1 MRRRAILVAGGS
13 VAGAV
18 LLSRGAAATTTEPAT
33 STAAHKHAHGPAGA
47 TPRKASPLSVAPFQ
61 TRMPVP
67 PVAAP
72 IRQTAEYDEYE
83 VVVRPAQLE
92 LVPGLTTEALT
103 FSGGWVGPTIRGC
116 TGRPVKVT
124 YRNQLDTHTNV
135 HLHGGHVKAIDD
147 GHPMDMI
154 LPGATRT
161 YYYPNNQRGAT
172 LWYHDHVHG
181 DEAEHTYRGLHG
193 FYLIDDPAEKDLG
206 LPTGSYEVPIM
217 LTDVELDAD
226 GSLIWGFPTDRN
238 NVVVNGKV
246 KPFFPVAARKYRF
259 RILNATNE
267 GTYTL
272 SLDKGQMWQIG
283 SDGGLL
289 PAPVARTS
297 VTLSS
302 GERADLVID
311 FTGLP
316 IGTSVVL
323 SDADKGPVLRFDVG
337 FTATDRSKL
346 PLRLRP
352 LPALPAAT
360 KQREVHL
367 RFDFS
372 SEEPRPVINDQ
383 QFDPNRVDFTI
394 KRGTTEI
401 WTVYNDDVEAGIA
414 HNFHLHLT
422 QFRVLS
428 RTGTPMTP
436 DDAGLKDTVR
446 VPAGTSVR
454 LQATFTDYV
463 GRYVYHCHFLEHSS
477 IGMMAQMEIVP

>member
-18 LLSRGAAATTTEPAT
+18 MLSRGAAATTAGPDA
-33 STAAHKHAHGPAGA
+33 SSAAHHHAHGPAEA
-47 TPRKASPLSVAPFQ
+47 TTRKATTLSVTPFQ

-67 PVAAP
+67 PVAVP
-72 IRQTAEYDEYE
+72 KRQTADCDEYE
-83 VVVRPAQLE
+83 VMVQPAELE
-92 LVPGLTTEALT
+92 LVPGLSTAALT
-103 FSGGWVGPTIRGC
+103 YGGGWVGPTIYGR
-116 TGRPVKVT
+116 TGRPAKVT
-124 YRNQLDTHTNV
+124 FRNQLDTHTNV

-154 LPGATRT
+154 LPGSART

-193 FYLIDDPAEKDLG
+193 FYLVNDPAEKDLG
-206 LPTGSYEVPIM
+206 LPTGSYDVPIM
-217 LTDVELDAD
+217 FTDVQMDTD
-226 GSLIWGFPTDRN
+226 GSLIWGFPNERDV
-238 NVVVNGKV
+238 VVVNGKV
-246 KPFFPVAARKYRF
+246 KPFFPVAARRYRF
-259 RILNATNE
+259 RVLNATNE
-267 GTYTL
+267 GKYTF
-272 SLDKGQMWQIG
+272 SIDKGKMWQVG

-297 VTLSS
+297 LTLSS
-302 GERADLVID
+302 GERADLLVD

-316 IGTSVVL
+316 VGSSVVL
-323 SDADKGPVLRFDVG
+323 SDAVKGPVLRFDVRS
-337 FTATDRSKL
+337 TATDPSKV

-352 LPALPAAT
+352 LPTLPVAT

-367 RFDFS
+367 RFDFNQ
-372 SEEPRPVINDQ
+372 EPPYPMVNGRSY
-383 QFDPNRVDFTI
+383 DPNRVDFSI

-401 WTVYNDDVEAGIA
+401 WTVYNDDVDAGID

-422 QFRVLS
+422 QFRVLG
-428 RTGTPMTP
+428 RTGAPMTA
-436 DDAGLKDTVR
+436 DDAGLKDTVLI
-446 VPAGTSVR
+446 PAGTSVR
-454 LQATFTDYV
+454 LQATFTDYL

-477 IGMMAQMEIVP
+477 IGMMAQMEILP